1 MQALAALLLCA
12 SFLEA
17 GSVAVPE
24 ASFTTVEVACMAAA
38 GSPTSESTDYG
49 FMVLLAVVFTA
60 VGVKLGMFFARLG
73 KPKAKVKRVVTHAA
87 VQTEPPM
94 IAEKASQGPCTYTRM
109 RATPR
114 FQPLPEAAWG

>member
-1 MQALAALLLCA
+1 MGNDKVR
-12 SFLEA
+12 F
-17 GSVAVPE
+17 GS
-24 ASFTTVEVACMAAA
+24 
-38 GSPTSESTDYG
+38 
-49 FMVLLAVVFTA
+49 
-60 VGVKLGMFFARLG
+60 
-73 KPKAKVKRVVTHAA
+73 VVTHAA